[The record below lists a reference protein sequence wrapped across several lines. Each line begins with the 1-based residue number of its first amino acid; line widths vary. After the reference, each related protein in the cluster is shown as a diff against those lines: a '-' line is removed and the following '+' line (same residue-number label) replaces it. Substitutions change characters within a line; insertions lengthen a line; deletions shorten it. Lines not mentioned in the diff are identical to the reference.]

1 MFDDKRTDTRY
12 QAAIGRN
19 IRRNAEIGYR
29 RKFGDDARIVLDMI
43 EAKSG
48 SSDFWTSLAISVQK
62 YGKPTE
68 KQHLAVL
75 RIIAEAKA
83 RKAAR
88 MAEEAATSQHVG
100 VVGQRHEFV
109 VSCSFTTYFDGVY
122 GRTYIYGF
130 TDDAGNVVV
139 AKLSKSIDVARGDAV
154 QFSGFIKAHGERE
167 GVKQTIVNRIK
178 GLSKALASAA

>member
-83 RKAAR
+83 RKAERLAT
-88 MAEEAATSQHVG
+88 EAATSQHVG
-100 VVGQRHEFV
+100 TVGQRHEFA
-109 VSCSFTTYFDGVY
+109 VSCSFATYFEGVY

-130 TDDAGNVVV
+130 KDGSGNVVV
-139 AKLSKSIDVARGDAV
+139 AKLTRPIDVSRGDNV
-154 QFSGFIKAHGERE
+154 TFSAYVKAHGERE
-167 GVKQTIVNRIK
+167 GVKQTMVNRIK